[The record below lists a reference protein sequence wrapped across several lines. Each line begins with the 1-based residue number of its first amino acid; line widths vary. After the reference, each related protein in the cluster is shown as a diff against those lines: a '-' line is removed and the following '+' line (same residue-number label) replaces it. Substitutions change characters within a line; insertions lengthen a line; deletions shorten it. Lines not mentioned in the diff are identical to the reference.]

1 MTYNANSF
9 LNGIDVYMVT
19 NFKTQKSIGKFC
31 PMFPKNPERAFLGH
45 PVQCTLYI
53 VHIYLQ
59 SLRVFLAVTLKQN
72 C

>member
-31 PMFPKNPERAFLGH
+31 PMFPKNP
-45 PVQCTLYI
+45 
-53 VHIYLQ
+53 
-59 SLRVFLAVTLKQN
+59 
-72 C
+72 